1 MCAMSVCISNF
12 LFLLSSN
19 SPPFP
24 PPILRNAAV
33 TIDLVFREANEQQK
47 CFDWSGNA
55 MPVRAG
61 FSWRGNR
68 FAMKNATQLT
78 VEDGVKVSVYKNRQM
93 DRALHCFRV
102 TLSEG
107 TLIDGCRNGNSFLST
122 NHRIIDR
129 ASSFSRIV
137 HRGKNNL
144 YLSILESLFHPKFN
158 KIPLIIIRTD
168 RVFF

>member
-33 TIDLVFREANEQQK
+33 TIDLVFRETNEQQK

-93 DRALHCFRV
+93 DLGFALFPRHFKR
-102 TLSEG
+102 
-107 TLIDGCRNGNSFLST
+107 RNAHRWLPEWEFVFVDKSS
-122 NHRIIDR
+122 NHR
-129 ASSFSRIV
+129 SC
-137 HRGKNNL
+137 
-144 YLSILESLFHPKFN
+144 KF
-158 KIPLIIIRTD
+158 
-168 RVFF
+168 VFENRSPWKK